1 MFDFGAFCYLDVQKT
16 GSSFV
21 LDVLT
26 RHSARPLERSVRH
39 GRVRWP
45 APEGGDPRLYFI
57 TCRDPVAQW
66 RSLYFYGC
74 DGQGALFHFLRRT
87 QPDTAALYD
96 GSAAGLNAWL
106 ARLLDPG
113 FAPSMPEQYDRT
125 CPALYGFQT
134 ARFLLLSFRRP
145 VMRLRSLTTRAGLIA
160 AYEAERLHTHVLR
173 TESLNDDLAA
183 LIRGPLAPHIHDR
196 RRLRRP
202 RRGPPPQ
209 RLEPC
214 RGGRGYPHRSGAARP
229 DPPAGMVLLRRAR
242 LRVTG
247 APRPGP
253 RHIAVHNPAS
263 LLYPVFLIPSPCAEE
278 CGEQHRERR
287 RV

>member
-26 RHSARPLERSVRH
+26 RHSARPLNRSVRH

-45 APEGGDPRLYFI
+45 EPEGGDPRLYFI

-96 GSAAGLNAWL
+96 RTEAGLNAWL

-113 FAPSMPEQYDRT
+113 FAPAMPEQYDRT

-134 ARFLLLSFRRP
+134 VRFLLLSFRRP
-145 VMRLRSLTTRAGLIA
+145 VMRLRSLTTRADLIA
-160 AYEAERLHTHVLR
+160 AYEAERLHAHVLR

-183 LIRGPLAPHIHDR
+183 LIRGPLAPHIRDVDAACADLARGRRLNVSSHAGAGADIRIDPALHDLIR
-196 RRLRRP
+196 RREWFFYDML
-202 RRGPPPQ
+202 
-209 RLEPC
+209 
-214 RGGRGYPHRSGAARP
+214 GYG
-229 DPPAGMVLLRRAR
+229 
-242 LRVTG
+242 
-247 APRPGP
+247 
-253 RHIAVHNPAS
+253 
-263 LLYPVFLIPSPCAEE
+263 
-278 CGEQHRERR
+278 
-287 RV
+287 